1 MAIGSGSTRET
12 LSSRLGFLLLA
23 AGCAI
28 GLGNVWR
35 FPYICGSYGGA
46 IFLIFYLAFLLLLGF
61 PIMVVELAIGRAG
74 REDLT
79 GCLRKLKNP
88 QTKIPWGGIGRVLFA
103 GLLVLLMF
111 YAVITGWLLSYTW
124 DFAVGKFTAI
134 DAAEA
139 VDVPKV
145 FDNLINSP
153 GRMVLF
159 DGIALL
165 ITLAVC
171 IGGLR
176 AGVERITK
184 IMMICLFVLM
194 IGLAMYTI
202 CIPNAVNGIKFFL
215 APNWKN
221 IEQFGIFK
229 TIHAALMQAFFTLSL
244 GIGSIAIFG
253 SYSSREK
260 SLSQEALIIIGLDT
274 FVAICAGLIIFPC
287 CAAFN
292 ISPDQGPR
300 LIFLTL
306 PRIFCDMPNGTLF
319 GVAFFI
325 FMSVAALTTL
335 IAVSEGLIA
344 FCVDQFKMKRWLSTV
359 LVTAVV
365 FVLSLPCAFG
375 FNIWKGFRPFG
386 GDSCVLDLEDFI
398 VSDNLLP
405 LGALCL
411 CIFCTRSFGWGME
424 KFLEEANAGCG
435 MKFPKFL
442 CVYMRWGLP
451 LILFAIWAYGI
462 VSKFY

>member
-1 MAIGSGSTRET
+1 MDKGSSGLSRET

-35 FPYICGSYGGA
+35 FPYICGAYGGA
-46 IFLIFYLAFLLLLGF
+46 IFLFFYLAFLLLLGF

-74 REDLT
+74 RQDLT
-79 GCLRKLKNP
+79 GCLAKLKNP
-88 QTKIPWGGIGRVLFA
+88 QTKIPWAGIGRILFT

-111 YAVITGWLLSYTW
+111 YSVVTGWLLSYTW
-124 DFAVGKFTAI
+124 DFAVGTFSSTDSDK
-134 DAAEA
+134 
-139 VDVPKV
+139 VPEI
-145 FDNLINSP
+145 FGGLMSSP

-159 DGIALL
+159 DAVAML

-171 IGGLR
+171 ISGLR

-184 IMMICLFVLM
+184 IMMLCLFLLM
-194 IGLAMYTI
+194 LGLAAYTL
-202 CIPNAVNGIKFFL
+202 CLPNASEGLKFFL

-221 IEQFGIFK
+221 IEEFGIFK

-253 SYSSREK
+253 SYSSRDK

-292 ISPDQGPR
+292 VPSDQGPG

-306 PRIFCDMPNGTLF
+306 PRIFCDMPNGAAI
-319 GVAFFI
+319 GVAFFV

-344 FCVDQFKMKRWLSTV
+344 FCVDQLKMKRWLST
-359 LVTAVV
+359 LVVTVVV
-365 FVLSLPCAFG
+365 FVFSLPCAFG
-375 FNIWKGFRPFG
+375 FNIWKGFKPFG
-386 GDSCVLDLEDFI
+386 GDSCVLSLEDFI

-405 LGALCL
+405 LGSLCL
-411 CIFCTRSFGWGME
+411 CIFCTRSFGWGSE
-424 KFLEEANAGCG
+424 NFQKEANTGSG
-435 MKFPKFL
+435 MKFPKFF

-451 LILFAIWAYGI
+451 VILFAIWAYGI
-462 VSKFY
+462 FSKFC